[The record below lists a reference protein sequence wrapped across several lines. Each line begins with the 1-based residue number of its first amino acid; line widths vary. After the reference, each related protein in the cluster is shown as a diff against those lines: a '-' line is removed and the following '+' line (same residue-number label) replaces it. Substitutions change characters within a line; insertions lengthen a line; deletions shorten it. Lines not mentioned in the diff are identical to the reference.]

1 MTESIGF
8 PNLGIELEHVGRA
21 FSFLGNDITYYGII
35 IGLGILAGVLL
46 TILEAKRS
54 RQNPGDYM
62 DLTIIVVIVSVI
74 GARLFYVIFSWD
86 MYKGNPL
93 SILNIRQG
101 GMAIYGAF
109 FAAVPA
115 VFIFAFFRQLSA
127 AQMLDTVCIGL
138 TAGQAIGKWGNF
150 FNREAFGEYTDGLF
164 AMRLPVDAV
173 RISDITDRMRNHIET
188 VERVRYIQAHPTFLY
203 ESAWCVLLVVFLFFY
218 HRHKKFQGELF
229 LLYLFGYGLG
239 RVWIEGLR
247 TDSLMLPFFSIPVSQ
262 MISAVLVIVCPI
274 IIVRK
279 RILEERARFRRG
291 RNRNTLRQGK
301 RKAPKDMRLK

>member
-21 FSFLGNDITYYGII
+21 FSFFGNDITYYGII

-115 VFIFAFFRQLSA
+115 VFIFSFFRQLSA

-173 RISDITDRMRNHIET
+173 RIADITDRMRNHIET

-203 ESAWCVLLVVFLFFY
+203 ESAWCILLVVFLFFY
-218 HRHKKFQGELF
+218 QRHKKFQGELF

-291 RNRNTLRQGK
+291 RNRNTLRQGN

>member
-21 FSFLGNDITYYGII
+21 FSFFGNDITYYGII

-46 TILEAKRS
+46 TILEAKRG

-62 DLTIIVVIVSVI
+62 DLAIIVVIVSII
-74 GARLFYVIFSWD
+74 GARLFYVVFSWD
-86 MYKGNPL
+86 MYKGNL
-93 SILNIRQG
+93 LGILNIRQG
-101 GMAIYGAF
+101 GMAIYGAI
-109 FAAVPA
+109 FASIPVI
-115 VFIFAFFRQLSA
+115 FLFAFFRQLSA
-127 AQMLDTVCIGL
+127 AQMFDTACIGL
-138 TAGQAIGKWGNF
+138 AVGQAIGKWGNF

-173 RISDITDRMRNHIET
+173 RITDITDRMRNHIET
-188 VERVRYIQAHPTFLY
+188 VERVRFIQAHPTFLY
-203 ESAWCVLLVVFLFFY
+203 ESVWCVLLALLLFFY
-218 HRHKKFQGELF
+218 RRHKKFQGELF

-247 TDSLMLPFFSIPVSQ
+247 TDSLLLPFLSIPVSQ
-262 MISAVLVIVCPI
+262 MISAILVIVCPI
-274 IIVRK
+274 IIVRR

-291 RNRNTLRQGK
+291 RNRNALRQGK